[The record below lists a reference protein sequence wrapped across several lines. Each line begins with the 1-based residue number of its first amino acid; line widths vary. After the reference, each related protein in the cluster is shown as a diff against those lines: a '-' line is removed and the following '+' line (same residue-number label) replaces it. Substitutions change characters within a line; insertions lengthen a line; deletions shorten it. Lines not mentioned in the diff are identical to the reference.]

1 MGVHVAALYSTR
13 PIPVGL
19 SVTALMN
26 NKKTAMHAAQ
36 QWKTHDFFA
45 HLQTNI
51 SPSMVLQMG

>member
-1 MGVHVAALYSTR
+1 
-13 PIPVGL
+13 
-19 SVTALMN
+19 MN

-36 QWKTHDFFA
+36 QWKTQDFFA